1 MIRTVDN
8 MWPDDRMAS
17 FVEAFR
23 DIRVWVVGDLML
35 DEYVD
40 GDVHRVSPE
49 APVPVVAVGETYVR
63 LGGAANVAHG
73 LAALGARVSLCGAI
87 GMDTAGDQFI
97 SICES
102 SGIDTRAVGRS
113 SQWTTAR
120 KQRVVAKR
128 QQLLRLDWERQGD
141 VALEEVRGLI
151 AGLDD
156 NEAPQV
162 IILSDYG
169 KGVLTPATIAAMI
182 KIGADLGVP
191 VLSDPKSND
200 LTVYRGASVVTP
212 NRRELAAMVDHP
224 LPEVDDPA
232 FAEVARAQVAQA
244 GIGALVVTLGEHGV
258 LVVSDHAEASLIRS
272 TSQDVYD
279 VTGAGDTFIAVL
291 ALTLACDADLLTAAR
306 VANSAAGVVVAK
318 FGTAVVQPDELAS
331 VLMETSSKTSKI
343 HSEDSLC
350 EKIDTW
356 RRQGKRVAFTNGCFD
371 VLHVG
376 HLSMLRFASDQA
388 DVLVVG
394 LNADESVRALKG
406 TGRPHTVEA
415 ERSALVAAL
424 DCVDAVVMFSEDT
437 PLRLIERIRPDVLV
451 KGADYA
457 LADVVGR
464 EVVEAAGGGVK
475 LAPLVPDRSSSR
487 LIGKMVDS

>member
-1 MIRTVDN
+1 
-8 MWPDDRMAS
+8 MAS
-17 FVEAFR
+17 LIEAFR

-35 DEYVD
+35 DEYSD
-40 GDVHRVSPE
+40 GDVQRVSPE
-49 APVPVVAVGETYVR
+49 APVPVVAVGDTYVR

-87 GMDTAGDQFI
+87 GQDAAGDQVVA
-97 SICES
+97 ICER
-102 SGIDTRAVGRS
+102 SGIDIRAIGRS
-113 SQWTTAR
+113 SRWNTAR
-120 KQRVVAKR
+120 KQRVVAQR
-128 QQLLRLDWERQGD
+128 QQLLRLDWERQG
-141 VALEEVRGLI
+141 VVGIEEVEGLI
-151 AGLDD
+151 ASLADD
-156 NEAPQV
+156 EAPQV

-182 KIGADLGVP
+182 KIGVDLGVP
-191 VLSDPKSND
+191 VLSDPNSTD

-212 NRRELAAMVDHP
+212 NRRELAAMVGLP

-244 GIGALVVTLGEHGV
+244 GIGALAVTLGEHGV
-258 LVVSDHAEASLIRS
+258 LVVSGQVEACLIRS
-272 TSQDVYD
+272 TSQEVYD

-291 ALTLACDADLLTAAR
+291 ALALACDADLLTAAR
-306 VANSAAGVVVAK
+306 IANSAAGVVVAK

-331 VLMETSSKTSKI
+331 VLAETSPRTSKI
-343 HSEDSLC
+343 HSVDALC
-350 EKIDTW
+350 QQVVTW

-376 HLSMLRFASDQA
+376 HLSLLRFASDQA

-394 LNADESVRALKG
+394 LNDDDSVRALKG
-406 TGRPHTVEA
+406 AGRPHTVEA

-437 PLRLIERIRPDVLV
+437 PLRLIEQIRPDVLV
-451 KGADYA
+451 KGSDYA

-464 EVVEAAGGGVK
+464 QVVEAGGGGVK
-475 LAPLVPDRSSSR
+475 FTPLVGDRSSAR
-487 LIGKMVDS
+487 LIDKMKDS